1 MSRNAGGGYFK
12 DLGNL
17 SHNFFNQIASDIR
30 SNAEQIV
37 SSAFQN
43 ESCERRGVPPD
54 SDRTSQSGSRR
65 GSSRRVGDNTA
76 TTNSSSASSPNGGS
90 GGQSAGGGG
99 ATGRGPVPSSTSSS
113 QATTPD
119 EVVGDLLNQFVRGGG
134 GSGSSTAG
142 GTSSMG
148 NTGFCGSKH
157 TSTVKPSDNQDLAML
172 CDICQA
178 KFTLFNRK
186 KLCSEC
192 KAYFCGT
199 CVSRAAPSGQQQ
211 QHVGQTSSFNSRT
224 CKRCKIL
231 LSDPPIRADL
241 MELRVKD
248 LQRYLNSKNVNS
260 RSCVEKKDL
269 VELVIRQNDP
279 DDSGGPGVG
288 VGPSSSGSG
297 SSGSGEQPPRP
308 RRMPEERQKSF
319 PKAYTESTH
328 RHEWLEK
335 MENAQDAPSDGI
347 QLRVE
352 EDDEDDFMV
361 VSTTVQPMEQ
371 DDPESEETVEEVRQ
385 PPNVSDGA
393 TTPSNEELQ
402 TEETPVQ
409 PMDPVSD
416 DGDDNGDNS
425 ENSSN
430 RSKENKDDT
439 KDNHESKHE
448 AEKDDTEA
456 PNDDDRDHE
465 SSGEASDHDHDEET
479 ASVVDESLSPQGAG
493 ALPSRTGINEPDAE
507 IAEEAKEDEKE
518 TLSDKKSEPTPIPN
532 KLNLPEETTSP
543 GTVSGSPRRFA
554 NQGLV
559 YLSEIQ
565 TLQDVN
571 ELSVKQAKDILAMNR
586 VNFKGVVEKDELLK
600 HVARLWRQ
608 EKQAQD
614 DKEAMNDSEL
624 CKICM
629 DNPVDC
635 VMLECGHMCTCTT
648 CGKQMAECPICRQYV
663 VRVVRT
669 FKA

>member
-17 SHNFFNQIASDIR
+17 SQNFFNQIASDIR

-119 EVVGDLLNQFVRGGG
+119 EVVGDFLNQFVRGGG

-269 VELVIRQNDP
+269 VELVIRQNGP
-279 DDSGGPGVG
+279 DDGGGPGVG
-288 VGPSSSGSG
+288 PSSSG

-335 MENAQDAPSDGI
+335 MENAQDAPSDVNI
-347 QLRVE
+347 RVE
-352 EDDEDDFMV
+352 EDDQDDFIV
-361 VSTTVQPMEQ
+361 VTTTVQPMEQ
-371 DDPESEETVEEVRQ
+371 DDPESEETGEEVRQ
-385 PPNVSDGA
+385 PQNASDEA

-425 ENSSN
+425 EKSSN
-430 RSKENKDDT
+430 RSKENKSDT

-456 PNDDDRDHE
+456 SNDDDDKDHE

-493 ALPSRTGINEPDAE
+493 ALPSRTGISEPDAE

>member
-17 SHNFFNQIASDIR
+17 SQNFFNQIASDIR

-43 ESCERRGVPPD
+43 ESCERRGVPPG

-119 EVVGDLLNQFVRGGG
+119 EVVGDFLNQFVRGGG

-269 VELVIRQNDP
+269 VELVIRQNGP
-279 DDSGGPGVG
+279 DDGGGPGVG
-288 VGPSSSGSG
+288 PSSSG

-335 MENAQDAPSDGI
+335 MENAQDAPSDVNI
-347 QLRVE
+347 RVE
-352 EDDEDDFMV
+352 EDDQDDFIV
-361 VSTTVQPMEQ
+361 VTTTVQPMEQ
-371 DDPESEETVEEVRQ
+371 DDPESEETGEEVRQ
-385 PPNVSDGA
+385 PQNASDGA

-425 ENSSN
+425 EKSSN
-430 RSKENKDDT
+430 RNKENKSDT

-456 PNDDDRDHE
+456 SNDDDDKDHE
-465 SSGEASDHDHDEET
+465 SSGEASNHDHDEET

-493 ALPSRTGINEPDAE
+493 ALPSRTGVSEPDAE

>member
-17 SHNFFNQIASDIR
+17 SQNFFNQIASDIR

-43 ESCERRGVPPD
+43 ESCERRGVPPG

-119 EVVGDLLNQFVRGGG
+119 EVVGDFLNQFVRGGG

-269 VELVIRQNDP
+269 VELVIRQNGP
-279 DDSGGPGVG
+279 DDGGGPGVG
-288 VGPSSSGSG
+288 PSSSG

-335 MENAQDAPSDGI
+335 MENAQDAPSDVNI
-347 QLRVE
+347 RVE
-352 EDDEDDFMV
+352 EDDQDDFIV
-361 VSTTVQPMEQ
+361 VTTTVQPMEQ
-371 DDPESEETVEEVRQ
+371 DDPESEETGEEVRQ
-385 PPNVSDGA
+385 PQNASDGA

-416 DGDDNGDNS
+416 DGEDNGDNS
-425 ENSSN
+425 EKSSN
-430 RSKENKDDT
+430 RNKENKSDT
-439 KDNHESKHE
+439 KDNHESKHK

-456 PNDDDRDHE
+456 PNDDDDDKDHE

-493 ALPSRTGINEPDAE
+493 ALPSRTGISEPDAE

>member
-17 SHNFFNQIASDIR
+17 SQNFFNQIASDIR

-119 EVVGDLLNQFVRGGG
+119 EVVGDFLNQFVRGGG

-199 CVSRAAPSGQQQ
+199 CVSRAAPSGQQH

-269 VELVIRQNDP
+269 VELVIRQNGP
-279 DDSGGPGVG
+279 DDGGGPGVG
-288 VGPSSSGSG
+288 VGPSSSG

-352 EDDEDDFMV
+352 EDDQDDFIV
-361 VSTTVQPMEQ
+361 VTTTVQPMEQ
-371 DDPESEETVEEVRQ
+371 DDPESEETGEEVRQ

-393 TTPSNEELQ
+393 KTPSNEELQ

-425 ENSSN
+425 KNSSN
-430 RSKENKDDT
+430 RNEENKDDT

-456 PNDDDRDHE
+456 PNDDDDKDHE

>member
-17 SHNFFNQIASDIR
+17 SQNFFNQIASDIR

-54 SDRTSQSGSRR
+54 SDRTTQSGSRR

-119 EVVGDLLNQFVRGGG
+119 EVVGDFLNQFVRGGG

-269 VELVIRQNDP
+269 VELVIRQNGP
-279 DDSGGPGVG
+279 DDGGGPGVG
-288 VGPSSSGSG
+288 PSSSG

-335 MENAQDAPSDGI
+335 MENAQDAPSDVNI
-347 QLRVE
+347 RVE
-352 EDDEDDFMV
+352 EDDQDDFIV
-361 VSTTVQPMEQ
+361 VTTTVQPMEQ
-371 DDPESEETVEEVRQ
+371 DDPESEETGEEVRQ
-385 PPNVSDGA
+385 PPNGSEGA

-416 DGDDNGDNS
+416 DGEDNGDNS
-425 ENSSN
+425 EKSSN
-430 RSKENKDDT
+430 RNKENKSDT
-439 KDNHESKHE
+439 KDNHENKHE
-448 AEKDDTEA
+448 AEKDDIEA
-456 PNDDDRDHE
+456 SNDDDDKDHE

>member
-17 SHNFFNQIASDIR
+17 SQNFFNQIASDIR

-119 EVVGDLLNQFVRGGG
+119 EVVGDFLNQFVRGGG

-269 VELVIRQNDP
+269 VELVIRQNGP
-279 DDSGGPGVG
+279 DDGGGPGVG
-288 VGPSSSGSG
+288 VGPSSSG

-335 MENAQDAPSDGI
+335 MENAQDAPSDVNI
-347 QLRVE
+347 RVE
-352 EDDEDDFMV
+352 EDDQDDFIV
-361 VSTTVQPMEQ
+361 VTTTVQPMEQ
-371 DDPESEETVEEVRQ
+371 DDPESEETGEEVRQ
-385 PPNVSDGA
+385 PQNASDEA

-425 ENSSN
+425 EKSSN
-430 RSKENKDDT
+430 RNKENKSDT

-456 PNDDDRDHE
+456 SNDDDDEDHE

-493 ALPSRTGINEPDAE
+493 ALPSRTGISEPDAE